1 MWYSVKD
8 KLPNPNVN
16 CLTYSPNVNG
26 IYRIL
31 STYNGRFFSDV
42 THWMYLPKGPV
53 IENEL
58 FDITNDDHLMTINDW
73 LEECYNGAFI
83 DYDGYGCLA
92 YEKQKSIIQVWPSM
106 IMNNEFKQLRK
117 DFTHIVWYN
126 R

>member
-42 THWMYLPKGPV
+42 THWMYLPKVPV

-58 FDITNDDHLMTINDW
+58 VDISNDDTLIEIEEW
-73 LEECYNGAFI
+73 LDACHSGIFI
-83 DYDGYGCLA
+83 DYDGYGCFA

-106 IMNNEFKQLRK
+106 IMTDEFKQLRK